1 MTMSE
6 YSELPKSDKDEPES
20 DANQQLRHEPTRIVH
35 PPKAGTQSG
44 DVHRRR
50 ASQYRPRPV
59 SSPRVNN
66 RPEPVTEN
74 TNPESLP
81 TPVETNILSGSGA
94 SLNPGQRLR
103 TLENAGKDPQPDQLP
118 ETPVIKPIESDP
130 PQTPKPPRKLQ
141 LFPISESTHRT
152 YWDMSS
158 AFSLIANLILLAVVL
173 VMAVKINRLTNTLN
187 NLLGDMF
194 NNFVRMDN
202 SVISTT
208 INMPDVPI
216 PVNFNL
222 PVVQQETNV
231 TLTRSVTIKSAHVTI
246 SSGALTINN
255 APATVTLPQGTSL
268 PVSFQ
273 IDVPVQTTVL
283 MNLQVPVN
291 IKLAEAN
298 SADSGVTNLHTAI
311 LGLQDA
317 IGPLYCQFNQQA
329 RDYLNN
335 SICTAQGNY
344 IKRSATPN
352 P

>member
-20 DANQQLRHEPTRIVH
+20 DANQQLRHEPTRIIH
-35 PPKAGTQSG
+35 RPKAGTHSG
-44 DVHRRR
+44 DANRRR
-50 ASQYRPRPV
+50 VSRYRPRPV
-59 SSPRVNN
+59 SPPQVNN

-81 TPVETNILSGSGA
+81 TPAETSILSGSGA
-94 SLNPGQRLR
+94 SLNPGLRLR
-103 TLENAGKDPQPDQLP
+103 TVEQAGKDPQPDQLP
-118 ETPVIKPIESDP
+118 EIPVFKPMESDP
-130 PQTPKPPRKLQ
+130 SQTPKPPRKLQ
-141 LFPISESTHRT
+141 LFPINESTHRT
-152 YWDMSS
+152 YWDVSS
-158 AFSLIANLILLAVVL
+158 SFSLIANILLLVVVL
-173 VMAVKINRLTNTLN
+173 VMAIKINTLTNTIN

-208 INMPDVPI
+208 INMADVPI

-255 APATVTLPQGTSL
+255 APAIVTLPQGTTL

-273 IDVPVQTTVL
+273 IDVPVQTTIL

-298 SADSGVTNLHTAI
+298 STDSNVTNLHTAI

-335 SICTAQGNY
+335 SLCTAQGNY
-344 IKRSATPN
+344 IKRSAVPN

>member
-6 YSELPKSDKDEPES
+6 YSQLPKSDKDEPEP
-20 DANQQLRHEPTRIVH
+20 DANQQLRREPTRIIH
-35 PPKAGTQSG
+35 RPKAGTKPR
-44 DVHRRR
+44 DANRRR
-50 ASQYRPRPV
+50 VSQFRPRHA
-59 SSPRVNN
+59 SSPSVNN
-66 RPEPVTEN
+66 RPEPATEN
-74 TNPESLP
+74 ANPESLP
-81 TPVETNILSGSGA
+81 TLRETTASSGSGA

-103 TLENAGKDPQPDQLP
+103 TLENAGKDPLP
-118 ETPVIKPIESDP
+118 ETPVIQPIKSNP
-130 PQTPKPPRKLQ
+130 PRTPKPPRKSR

-152 YWDMSS
+152 YWDVSS
-158 AFSLIANLILLAVVL
+158 AFSLIANVILLGVVL
-173 VMAVKINRLTNTLN
+173 VMAIKINTLTNTLT

-202 SVISTT
+202 SVLSAK

-216 PVNFNL
+216 PVNFIL
-222 PVVQQETNV
+222 PVVEQETNV

-246 SSGALTINN
+246 TSGALTINN
-255 APATVTLPQGTSL
+255 APATVTLPQGTIL
-268 PVSFQ
+268 PVTFQ

-298 SADSGVTNLHTAI
+298 STDSTGTNLHTAI

-317 IGPLYCQFNQQA
+317 IGPLFCQVNRQA

-335 SICTAQGNY
+335 SLCTEQGDY
-344 IKRSATPN
+344 IERSAVPN